1 MRAVTATDFGGADV
15 LELCDVHMPI
25 PGDQDLLVEVHSAA
39 VNPVDFK
46 IRRGAFRDRSQLPM
60 VLGFDASGVVC
71 AMGQRV
77 EGFESGDEIY
87 VSPSL
92 VRNGSNA
99 EYVCV
104 DARTAARKPRCVDHM
119 TASAMPL
126 ATLTAW
132 EALYERTSLER
143 DETVLIHAGGGGVGH
158 IAIQLAKLKGA
169 RVLITASRDESIELC
184 LGYGADVAIN
194 YVEEDFVKR
203 VLELTNGRGCDV
215 VFDCVGGEV
224 FDRSPACV
232 AVNGRVVTIVGSSE
246 SSALRDLF
254 VRNITLHFEMMAAPT
269 MYNINPQKQGQILH
283 EAAKLVD
290 DGKLAVHISQAF
302 PLVELAE
309 AHQLQETEHVTGK
322 IAIQVR

>member
-1 MRAVTATDFGGADV
+1 MRAVTATDFGGTDV

-77 EGFESGDEIY
+77 EGFKSGDEIY

-143 DETVLIHAGGGGVGH
+143 NETVLIHAGGGGVGH

-184 LGYGADVAIN
+184 LGYGADVVIN

-232 AVNGRVVTIVGSSE
+232 AVNGRIVTIVGSSE

>member
-92 VRNGSNA
+92 VRIGSNA